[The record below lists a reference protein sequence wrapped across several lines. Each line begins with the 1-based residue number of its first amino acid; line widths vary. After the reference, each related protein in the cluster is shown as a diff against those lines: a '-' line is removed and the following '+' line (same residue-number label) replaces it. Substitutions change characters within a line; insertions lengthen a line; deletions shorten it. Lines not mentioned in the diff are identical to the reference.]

1 MWKLN
6 LLLIDKESKNLQNK
20 HRGSALNFTF
30 TLGCVGLF
38 NSFILFSWP
47 LGLLC
52 RLCIQEIRLD
62 GHSKPIWNWS
72 LHYSP
77 GSHGKDLH
85 VRTTHTAAFNAYP
98 SVWKWEHLP
107 PSPKPR
113 AAFEKPWAQTILCGP
128 QNLKQTTASC
138 ILKVPSTARRDRLNN
153 KSRYKIPTLKK
164 SQPELSYPTNF

>member
-20 HRGSALNFTF
+20 YSGCALNFTF

-72 LHYSP
+72 LNYSKTHFLTVPWQPREGFACTYNSYSSAECLPFSMKVGTPSTFTKTQGCFWKALSTDHSLWPTEPQADNCLLYLKSPLYSP
-77 GSHGKDLH
+77 K
-85 VRTTHTAAFNAYP
+85 R
-98 SVWKWEHLP
+98 
-107 PSPKPR
+107 
-113 AAFEKPWAQTILCGP
+113 QT
-128 QNLKQTTASC
+128 
-138 ILKVPSTARRDRLNN
+138 R
-153 KSRYKIPTLKK
+153 
-164 SQPELSYPTNF
+164 